1 MRVSK
6 LELYKLLDNW
16 KKVSGAWAYESVGTA
31 EDVDA
36 ARQACEDAID
46 TLYESTSTLYESTS
60 TLKVLVRVLE
70 VAAIAAIA
78 VVAVVAYRL
87 S

>member
-1 MRVSK
+1 MRVGK

-16 KKVSGAWAYESVGTA
+16 KQVSGAWTYENLGTA

-36 ARQACEDAID
+36 ARKACEDAIG
-46 TLYESTSTLYESTS
+46 SLYESTS
-60 TLKVLVRVLE
+60 TLKELVRVLE
-70 VAAIAAIA
+70 VAAIA

>member
-16 KKVSGAWAYESVGTA
+16 KKVSGAWTYENVGTA

-46 TLYESTSTLYESTS
+46 TLYESTSTLKE
-60 TLKVLVRVLE
+60 LVRVLE
-70 VAAIAAIA
+70 VSAIA
-78 VVAVVAYRL
+78 VVVIVAYTL

>member
-16 KKVSGAWAYESVGTA
+16 KKVSGAWAYENVGTA

-46 TLYESTSTLYESTS
+46 TLYESKS
-60 TLKVLVRVLE
+60 TLKELVRVLE
-70 VAAIAAIA
+70 VSAIA
-78 VVAVVAYRL
+78 VVVVVAYTL

>member
-16 KKVSGAWAYESVGTA
+16 KKVSGAWAYENVGTA

-46 TLYESTSTLYESTS
+46 TLYESTSTLKVLARV
-60 TLKVLVRVLE
+60 LKV
-70 VAAIAAIA
+70 AAIA

>member
-1 MRVSK
+1 MIVSK

-16 KKVSGAWAYESVGTA
+16 KKVSGAWAYENVGTA

-36 ARQACEDAID
+36 ARQACEDAVG
-46 TLYESTSTLYESTS
+46 TLYESTS
-60 TLKVLVRVLE
+60 TLKELARVLK
-70 VAAIAAIA
+70 VAAIA

>member
-16 KKVSGAWAYESVGTA
+16 KQVSGAWAYENVGTA

-46 TLYESTSTLYESTS
+46 TLYESKS
-60 TLKVLVRVLE
+60 TLKELVRVLE
-70 VAAIAAIA
+70 VSAIA
-78 VVAVVAYRL
+78 VVVIVAYTL

>member
-16 KKVSGAWAYESVGTA
+16 KKVSGAWTYENVGTA

-46 TLYESTSTLYESTS
+46 TLYESTSTLKE
-60 TLKVLVRVLE
+60 LVKVLE
-70 VAAIAAIA
+70 VAAIA
-78 VVAVVAYRL
+78 VVAVVAYTL

>member
-16 KKVSGAWAYESVGTA
+16 KKVSGAWAYENVGTA

-36 ARQACEDAID
+36 ARQACEDAIN
-46 TLYESTSTLYESTS
+46 TLYESASTLRELARV
-60 TLKVLVRVLE
+60 LKV
-70 VAAIAAIA
+70 AAIA

>member
-1 MRVSK
+1 MQVSK

-16 KKVSGAWAYESVGTA
+16 KQVSGAWTYENLGTA

-46 TLYESTSTLYESTS
+46 TLYESKS
-60 TLKVLVRVLE
+60 TLKVLAKVLE
-70 VAAIAAIA
+70 VAAIA
-78 VVAVVAYRL
+78 VVAVVAYTL

>member
-1 MRVSK
+1 MKVSK

-16 KKVSGAWAYESVGTA
+16 KKVSGAWAYENVGTA

-46 TLYESTSTLYESTS
+46 TIYESTSTRKE
-60 TLKVLVRVLE
+60 LVRVLE
-70 VAAIAAIA
+70 VSAIA
-78 VVAVVAYRL
+78 VVAIVAYTL